1 MIISNLDAL
10 LKDRRLKI
18 SKVSA
23 DTGISRTTLTA
34 LCNNTGKGIQF
45 DTANALCIYLNI
57 GIEDLFTFL
66 PFDLAVIGSTFLEN
80 LTPMDWSIVFHLKY
94 TGRKGVEFPNLL
106 STIDVQHYQFS
117 PSGDGEDFVEISI
130 NPLQD
135 NCEIAGENGNSEREN
150 EIIRSVFTA
159 MPPVAKQIFKDRIGR
174 EAIRN
179 TSYSNYY
186 VNLPAELESPK

>member
-34 LCNNTGKGIQF
+34 LCNNTGKGI
-45 DTANALCIYLNI
+45 
-57 GIEDLFTFL
+57 IEDLFTFL